1 VTPSE
6 YTVGV
11 FLAEEPNV
19 KPGHKQP
26 QRDRR
31 VFLRAAVYN
40 KDLLFE
46 NSPSEGTPR
55 RTALGSVT
63 MDSELARTTIGGSSS
78 GVHDD
83 SVFAD
88 VLGSLELAV
97 GRHRT
102 AANHVFINLVGADA
116 EDDLP
121 SVEAAIASFIHT
133 AFNDLKRLKV
143 ACVEVRVGT
152 GSVIAMNTSGLRFK
166 ITKTLD
172 CAARDVHPLLNKI
185 QRKRMAC
192 QNLSSTYVYDIPEIF
207 ANVLAEI
214 NPGVGDIID
223 LMELIFDP
231 RTRALVCSDRAPGL
245 NEVGMVCWR
254 VKLATTEYPKG
265 REIIL
270 VANDITHMS
279 GSLSPPEDSVYR
291 AAFDLAV
298 AEGLPC
304 VYISS
309 NSGARIGLDEA
320 VKAAFR
326 VKWVDDDDVSKGFKY
341 IYLSEDDYE
350 ILSAKGRVKAK
361 RIVYRDE
368 IHYALTDVC
377 GGQSVECLQGSG
389 EIAAATSRAYKHTVT
404 MAYVTGRSVGI
415 GAYCSRLCQRV
426 VQHVDAPLI
435 LTGASALNKVLGRE
449 VYTSNSQIGGP
460 KVMGANGV
468 SHLTVPDDVHGVKNI
483 LQWLSYVPSRRGAP
497 LPCVPCVDPVRRY
510 VTFNPPSSPHDPR
523 ELLHSFF
530 DTDSFMEVMPD
541 WGRTVITGRARLG
554 GVPIGAVAVETRT
567 VDKTIPADP
576 AFASAQIAEESQAGQ
591 VWFPDSAFKTAQAIG
606 DMNREGLPLIIFAN
620 WRGFAGGLR
629 DMYGEVLKYGAYIVD
644 ALREYKQPVFVYI
657 PQGGELRGGAW
668 VVIDS
673 SINPEQMEFYA
684 AEGAKGGVLEPE
696 GIVDIKF
703 RRQDLL
709 STMKRTIP
717 GGIGDSHEDEAKKKA
732 LMPTFKQLAVHFAA
746 LHDTPGVMLHKK
758 AIKAVI
764 PWETSREFFA
774 LRLRARLAEERIKS
788 AIIAR
793 GGSSADFP
801 RLLASVSNVIEQ
813 VVAEEFGVV
822 VPETHADVEAMLA
835 TINRDD

>member
-1 VTPSE
+1 
-6 YTVGV
+6 
-11 FLAEEPNV
+11 
-19 KPGHKQP
+19 
-26 QRDRR
+26 

-172 CAARDVHPLLNKI
+172 CAARDVHPRLNKI

>member
-1 VTPSE
+1 
-6 YTVGV
+6 
-11 FLAEEPNV
+11 
-19 KPGHKQP
+19 
-26 QRDRR
+26 
-31 VFLRAAVYN
+31 
-40 KDLLFE
+40 
-46 NSPSEGTPR
+46 
-55 RTALGSVT
+55 
-63 MDSELARTTIGGSSS
+63 
-78 GVHDD
+78 
-83 SVFAD
+83 
-88 VLGSLELAV
+88 
-97 GRHRT
+97 
-102 AANHVFINLVGADA
+102 
-116 EDDLP
+116 
-121 SVEAAIASFIHT
+121 
-133 AFNDLKRLKV
+133 
-143 ACVEVRVGT
+143 
-152 GSVIAMNTSGLRFK
+152 
-166 ITKTLD
+166 
-172 CAARDVHPLLNKI
+172 
-185 QRKRMAC
+185 MAC

>member
-1 VTPSE
+1 MCI
-6 YTVGV
+6 
-11 FLAEEPNV
+11 
-19 KPGHKQP
+19 
-26 QRDRR
+26 RD
-31 VFLRAAVYN
+31 
-40 KDLLFE
+40 
-46 NSPSEGTPR
+46 S
-55 RTALGSVT
+55 
-63 MDSELARTTIGGSSS
+63 
-78 GVHDD
+78 
-83 SVFAD
+83 
-88 VLGSLELAV
+88 
-97 GRHRT
+97 
-102 AANHVFINLVGADA
+102 VGADA

-172 CAARDVHPLLNKI
+172 CAARDVHPRLNKI

-530 DTDSFMEVMPD
+530 DTDSFMEVMLD

>member
-1 VTPSE
+1 
-6 YTVGV
+6 
-11 FLAEEPNV
+11 
-19 KPGHKQP
+19 
-26 QRDRR
+26 
-31 VFLRAAVYN
+31 
-40 KDLLFE
+40 
-46 NSPSEGTPR
+46 
-55 RTALGSVT
+55 
-63 MDSELARTTIGGSSS
+63 M
-78 GVHDD
+78 
-83 SVFAD
+83 
-88 VLGSLELAV
+88 
-97 GRHRT
+97 
-102 AANHVFINLVGADA
+102 
-116 EDDLP
+116 P

-172 CAARDVHPLLNKI
+172 CAARDVHPRLNKI

>member
-1 VTPSE
+1 MTPSE

-46 NSPSEGTPR
+46 NSSSEGTPR

-63 MDSELARTTIGGSSS
+63 VDSELARTNNGGSSS

-121 SVEAAIASFIHT
+121 SVEAAIASFIHN

-152 GSVIAMNTSGLRFK
+152 GSVIALNTSGLRFK

-207 ANVLAEI
+207 SNVLAEI
-214 NPGVGDIID
+214 NPGLGDIID
-223 LMELIFDP
+223 LVELTLDP
-231 RTRALVCSDRAPGL
+231 TTRALVCSDRSPGL

-254 VKLATTEYPKG
+254 VNLATKEYPKG

-279 GSLSPPEDSVYR
+279 GSFSPPEDSVYR

-350 ILSAKGRVKAK
+350 ILSAKGRVKAN

-468 SHLTVPDDVHGVKNI
+468 SHLTVPDDVHGVKSI
-483 LQWLSYVPSRRGAP
+483 LQWLSYVPKPARRAAS
-497 LPCVPCVDPVRRY
+497 LRPVRRSGATLRDVESCFVLRTIRVRY
-510 VTFNPPSSPHDPR
+510 CTHSLTLIRSWKSCPTGDEPSSQVARVSAACPLAPSPWRREPWPR
-523 ELLHSFF
+523 RF
-530 DTDSFMEVMPD
+530 P
-541 WGRTVITGRARLG
+541 
-554 GVPIGAVAVETRT
+554 
-567 VDKTIPADP
+567 
-576 AFASAQIAEESQAGQ
+576 QI
-591 VWFPDSAFKTAQAIG
+591 
-606 DMNREGLPLIIFAN
+606 R
-620 WRGFAGGLR
+620 
-629 DMYGEVLKYGAYIVD
+629 
-644 ALREYKQPVFVYI
+644 
-657 PQGGELRGGAW
+657 
-668 VVIDS
+668 
-673 SINPEQMEFYA
+673 
-684 AEGAKGGVLEPE
+684 
-696 GIVDIKF
+696 
-703 RRQDLL
+703 
-709 STMKRTIP
+709 
-717 GGIGDSHEDEAKKKA
+717 
-732 LMPTFKQLAVHFAA
+732 
-746 LHDTPGVMLHKK
+746 
-758 AIKAVI
+758 
-764 PWETSREFFA
+764 
-774 LRLRARLAEERIKS
+774 RLRARKS
-788 AIIAR
+788 RKSLKLVKSGSPTAR
-793 GGSSADFP
+793 LKPRKRSA
-801 RLLASVSNVIEQ
+801 
-813 VVAEEFGVV
+813 
-822 VPETHADVEAMLA
+822 T
-835 TINRDD
+835 

>member
-1 VTPSE
+1 
-6 YTVGV
+6 
-11 FLAEEPNV
+11 
-19 KPGHKQP
+19 
-26 QRDRR
+26 
-31 VFLRAAVYN
+31 
-40 KDLLFE
+40 
-46 NSPSEGTPR
+46 
-55 RTALGSVT
+55 
-63 MDSELARTTIGGSSS
+63 
-78 GVHDD
+78 VHDD

-172 CAARDVHPLLNKI
+172 CAARDVHPRLNKI